1 MAQKYQILEAIVSEP
16 NQSVRFSDY
25 LDKDFKYLT
34 GMAVVDFFTFQSSL
48 EYSAIDGKELF
59 PRGFELVFLQANN
72 FVRPSDRFFGL
83 EDVEAKGKKIE
94 LEFKDGGTSPLYPF
108 TLKVYL
114 RLENENRK
122 SI

>member
-1 MAQKYQILEAIVSEP
+1 MSQKYQILETEVTEGGQIIK
-16 NQSVRFSDY
+16 FSDY

-34 GMAVVDFFTFQSSL
+34 GVAVLDTYTYQSTL

-59 PRGFELVFLQANN
+59 PRGFEMLFLQANN
-72 FVRPSDRFFGL
+72 FVNPSDRFFSF
-83 EDVEAKGKKIE
+83 EDVEAEGKKIE
-94 LEFKDGGTSPLYPF
+94 LEFKDGATSPIYPF

-114 RLENENRK
+114 RLENKNRP

>member
-1 MAQKYQILEAIVSEP
+1 MSQKYQILETEVNEAGQIIK
-16 NQSVRFSDY
+16 FSDY

-34 GMAVVDFFTFQSSL
+34 GIAVVDTYTYQATL

-59 PRGFELVFLQANN
+59 PRGFEMLFLQANN
-72 FVRPSDRFFGL
+72 FVNPTDRFFSL
-83 EDVEAKGKKIE
+83 EDIEAKGKKIE
-94 LEFKDGGTSPLYPF
+94 LEFKDGATSPIYPF

-114 RLENENRK
+114 RLENKNRS

>member
-1 MAQKYQILEAIVSEP
+1 MSQKYQILETEVNEAGQIIK
-16 NQSVRFSDY
+16 FSDY

-34 GMAVVDFFTFQSSL
+34 GIAVVDTYTYQSTL

-59 PRGFELVFLQANN
+59 PRGFEMLFLQANN
-72 FVRPSDRFFGL
+72 FVNPTDRFFSL
-83 EDVEAKGKKIE
+83 EDIEAKGKKIE
-94 LEFKDGGTSPLYPF
+94 LEFKDGAISPIYPF

-114 RLENENRK
+114 RLENKNRP

>member
-1 MAQKYQILEAIVSEP
+1 MSQKYQILETEVNEAGQIIK
-16 NQSVRFSDY
+16 FSDY

-34 GMAVVDFFTFQSSL
+34 GIAVVDTYTYQSTL

-59 PRGFELVFLQANN
+59 PRGFEMLFLQANN
-72 FVRPSDRFFGL
+72 FVNPTDRFFSL
-83 EDVEAKGKKIE
+83 EDIEAKGKKIE
-94 LEFKDGGTSPLYPF
+94 LEFKDGAISTIYPF

-114 RLENENRK
+114 RLENKNRP

>member
-1 MAQKYQILEAIVSEP
+1 MGQKYQVLEAVVSKP
-16 NQSVRFSDY
+16 NELVKFSDY
-25 LDKDFKYLT
+25 LDKDYKYLT
-34 GMAVVDFFTFQSSL
+34 GMAVLEFYTFQSSF
-48 EYSAIDGKELF
+48 EYSAIDGKELL

-72 FVRPSDRFFGL
+72 FVNPSERFFGL

-94 LEFKDGGTSPLYPF
+94 LEFKDGGVSSQYPF

-114 RLENENRK
+114 RLENENRR